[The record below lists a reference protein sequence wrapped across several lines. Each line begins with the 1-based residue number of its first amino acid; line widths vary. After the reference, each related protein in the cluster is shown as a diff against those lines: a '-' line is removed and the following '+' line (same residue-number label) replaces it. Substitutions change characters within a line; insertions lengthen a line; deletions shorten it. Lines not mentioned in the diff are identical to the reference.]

1 MIPSIRPSP
10 VRLGYSVAVALRFV
24 VLGAGGQLGQVLVRD
39 LRKGGHEVAA
49 LTRAALDVTQRLAA
63 LDRIAKLKPEVIVN
77 ATGLGVDASEEDPRA
92 ALAVNAFA
100 VRTLA
105 DVARSSGAALVHFSS
120 DYVFDGTATAPYR
133 ETDRPNPVSIYGA
146 TKLLGELYA
155 QGAPRWYVLR
165 VESLFGIP
173 GGKSTIDKMI
183 AEARQGRTITSFY
196 DRKVSPV
203 HVDDVA
209 AATRRLVEK
218 KAASGVYHCVNSGF
232 ATWHDLALEVVRLA
246 GSASNVIPASL
257 ERSGLRVSRP
267 LFSALSNEK
276 LANAGIDLAPW
287 QSALERAVTA
297 APEATK
303 PTSGVRPKA

>member
-1 MIPSIRPSP
+1 M
-10 VRLGYSVAVALRFV
+10 GLRIV
-24 VLGAGGQLGQVLVRD
+24 VLGAGGQLGQVL
-39 LRKGGHEVAA
+39 LRELHKGGHEVAA

-63 LDRIAKLKPEVIVN
+63 LDRIAKLKPEVVVN
-77 ATGLGVDASEEDPRA
+77 ATVLGVDASEEDPRA

-173 GGKSTIDKMI
+173 GGKGTIDRMI

-218 KAASGVYHCVNSGF
+218 KAANGVYHCVNSGF
-232 ATWHDLALEVVRLA
+232 TTWHELALEIVRLA

-276 LANAGIDLAPW
+276 LANAGIDLPPW
-287 QSALERAVTA
+287 QAALERAVNA
-297 APEATK
+297 APEETK
-303 PTSGVRPKA
+303 PTSGVRPRP